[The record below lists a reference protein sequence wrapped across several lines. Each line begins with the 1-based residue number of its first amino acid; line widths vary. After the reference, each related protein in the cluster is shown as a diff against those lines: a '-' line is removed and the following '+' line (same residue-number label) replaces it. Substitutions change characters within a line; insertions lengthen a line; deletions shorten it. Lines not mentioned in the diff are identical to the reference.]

1 MARTYAVIWRIGQG
15 PIYVGK
21 LELGAAVTLE
31 GGDETGQRASAVIA
45 RDKIKA
51 IKVARNSARLRGR
64 RTLIFVRSGGSPFA
78 VASLEGA
85 GTALEL
91 FEHLEA

>member
-1 MARTYAVIWRIGQG
+1 MAQSYAVIWRAGQG

-21 LELGAAVTLE
+21 LEFGRTVTLE
-31 GGDETGQRASAVIA
+31 GGDEAGQRAEAVVT
-45 RDKIKA
+45 RDEIKA
-51 IKVARNSARLRGR
+51 VKVARNSARLRGR
-64 RTLIFVRSGGSPFA
+64 RTLILVRGGDSPLA

-91 FEHLEA
+91 FERLEG